1 MSTATATELRPR
13 LNKRRFSTADAGR
26 RRDTLSCQHLPQSLD
41 TLDLSTA
48 SAKETLASLRFLI
61 LSYLADLETSLSH
74 LESSVSDFGAELLKA
89 KGEPKVR
96 TWAKVALEMLDNIR
110 TDVRSHLP
118 EFHLGDVS
126 VESVKSHLPDLPEVA
141 SLNEMRSR
149 LPDMDDF
156 RARLPDFSLADISAR
171 LDDARTRFSDLD
183 FQPLLYVPILSNRLQ
198 SLHAHLSSL
207 ERPSGISL
215 RSLPSNS
222 ILSNLVDALLSS
234 ELVAEL
240 KEDVDEAEDLFD
252 LASQEVKNAVRRSFE
267 GSRLIQ
273 YCDLPPRWRHNP
285 FVTRGYRQVF
295 CLFAL
300 NHSAYL
306 LYPASFRSRNGL

>member
-1 MSTATATELRPR
+1 MSTATAIEPRPR
-13 LNKRRFSTADAGR
+13 LNKRRFSIADAGR
-26 RRDTLSCQHLPQSLD
+26 RLDTLSCQHLPQSLD
-41 TLDLSTA
+41 ALDLSTA

-74 LESSVSDFGAELLKA
+74 LESSVSDFGAELW

-96 TWAKVALEMLDNIR
+96 TWARVALEMLDNIR

-126 VESVKSHLPDLPEVA
+126 VESVKSHLPELPDVA

-156 RARLPDFSLADISAR
+156 RARLPDFSLADMSAR

-207 ERPSGISL
+207 ERPSGINL

-240 KEDVDEAEDLFD
+240 KEDADEAEDLFD
-252 LASQEVKNAVRRSFE
+252 IASQEVKNAVKRSFE
-267 GSRLIQ
+267 GSRLIH
-273 YCDLPPRWRHNP
+273 YCDLPTRWRHNP
-285 FVTRGYRQVF
+285 FVTRGYR
-295 CLFAL
+295 
-300 NHSAYL
+300 
-306 LYPASFRSRNGL
+306 